1 MNEKSVGILY
11 ALRQLYAAD
20 GTTLPRKAVAGLID
34 DVLTAEAGTARNT
47 DLSAA
52 ASAKE
57 EADVRPDMPA
67 AQDWIEQIRAYG
79 HKLIAG
85 GAGMVQ
91 TVRILCDRTGLTKQ
105 DFADLT
111 IGKMVEQFYGNS
123 YASVVSRFVEEEKM
137 DLDELKALIAR
148 IENHRK

>member
-34 DVLTAEAGTARNT
+34 DVLSAEAAQ
-47 DLSAA
+47 
-52 ASAKE
+52 
-57 EADVRPDMPA
+57 PDKS
-67 AQDWIEQIRAYG
+67 DWIGQIRAYG

-91 TVRILCDRTGLTKQ
+91 AVRIICAQTGLTKQ
-105 DFADLT
+105 DFADL
-111 IGKMVEQFYGNS
+111 IGTSRTTVSLALNGRKVRETLVRKMAEFFMIDNNK
-123 YASVVSRFVEEEKM
+123 E
-137 DLDELKALIAR
+137 D
-148 IENHRK
+148 

>member
-1 MNEKSVGILY
+1 M
-11 ALRQLYAAD
+11 
-20 GTTLPRKAVAGLID
+20 
-34 DVLTAEAGTARNT
+34 TAEAGTARNT

-91 TVRILCDRTGLTKQ
+91 TIRILCDRTGLPKQ
-105 DFADLT
+105 DFADL
-111 IGKMVEQFYGNS
+111 IGTS
-123 YASVVSRFVEEEKM
+123 RTTVS
-137 DLDELKALIAR
+137 LALNGKKVRETLI
-148 IENHRK
+148 RKLAEFFMIDNTKED